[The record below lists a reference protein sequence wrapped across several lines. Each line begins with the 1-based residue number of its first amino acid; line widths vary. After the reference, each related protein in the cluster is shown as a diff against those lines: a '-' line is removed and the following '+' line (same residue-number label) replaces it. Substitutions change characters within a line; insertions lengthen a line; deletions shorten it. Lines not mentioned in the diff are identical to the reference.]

1 MVELTGSKKVK
12 TAVFISGTGSNL
24 KSLIKF
30 SKLKKSPISINLFMG
45 ERGLISY
52 YEKKSLLNDL
62 NEEKNLL
69 TKNITDIERK
79 NNLLSGKLDFDF
91 VDTLI
96 RQSFKFG
103 NKEDILININD

>member
-1 MVELTGSKKVK
+1 MGFFKV
-12 TAVFISGTGSNL
+12 
-24 KSLIKF
+24 
-30 SKLKKSPISINLFMG
+30 LKKRKMLFINVFLLLYISINLFMG
-45 ERGLISY
+45 ERGLMSY

-62 NEEKNLL
+62 NEEKTLL

-79 NNLLSGKLDFDF
+79 NNLLSEKLDFDF

>member
-1 MVELTGSKKVK
+1 MGFFKV
-12 TAVFISGTGSNL
+12 
-24 KSLIKF
+24 
-30 SKLKKSPISINLFMG
+30 LKKRKILFINIFLLLYISINLFMG

-62 NEEKNLL
+62 NEEKTLL

>member
-1 MVELTGSKKVK
+1 MGFFKV
-12 TAVFISGTGSNL
+12 
-24 KSLIKF
+24 
-30 SKLKKSPISINLFMG
+30 LKKRKILFINVFLLLYISINLFMG

-62 NEEKNLL
+62 NEEKTFL

-79 NNLLSGKLDFDF
+79 NNLLSEKLDFDF

>member
-1 MVELTGSKKVK
+1 MGFFKV
-12 TAVFISGTGSNL
+12 
-24 KSLIKF
+24 
-30 SKLKKSPISINLFMG
+30 LKKRKMLFINVFLLLYISINLFMG

-52 YEKKSLLNDL
+52 YEKKSLLNAF
-62 NEEKNLL
+62 NEEKTLL

-79 NNLLSGKLDFDF
+79 NNLLSEKLDFDF

>member
-1 MVELTGSKKVK
+1 
-12 TAVFISGTGSNL
+12 
-24 KSLIKF
+24 
-30 SKLKKSPISINLFMG
+30 MG

-62 NEEKNLL
+62 NEEKTFL

-79 NNLLSGKLDFDF
+79 NNLLSEKLDFDF

>member
-1 MVELTGSKKVK
+1 MGFFKV
-12 TAVFISGTGSNL
+12 
-24 KSLIKF
+24 
-30 SKLKKSPISINLFMG
+30 LKKRKILFINVFLLLYISINLFMG

-52 YEKKSLLNDL
+52 YEKKSLLNDF
-62 NEEKNLL
+62 NEEKTLL
-69 TKNITDIERK
+69 TINITDIERK
-79 NNLLSGKLDFDF
+79 NNLLSEKLDFDF

>member
-1 MVELTGSKKVK
+1 
-12 TAVFISGTGSNL
+12 
-24 KSLIKF
+24 
-30 SKLKKSPISINLFMG
+30 MG

-62 NEEKNLL
+62 NEEKTLL

-79 NNLLSGKLDFDF
+79 NNLLSEKLDFDF

>member
-1 MVELTGSKKVK
+1 MGFFKV
-12 TAVFISGTGSNL
+12 
-24 KSLIKF
+24 
-30 SKLKKSPISINLFMG
+30 LKKRKILFINVFLLLYISINLFMG

-62 NEEKNLL
+62 NDEKTLL

-79 NNLLSGKLDFDF
+79 NNLLSEKLNFDF
-91 VDTLI
+91 VDILI

>member
-1 MVELTGSKKVK
+1 MGFFKV
-12 TAVFISGTGSNL
+12 
-24 KSLIKF
+24 
-30 SKLKKSPISINLFMG
+30 LKKRKILFINVFLLLYISINLFMG

-52 YEKKSLLNDL
+52 YEKKGLLNDL
-62 NEEKNLL
+62 NEEKTFL

>member
-1 MVELTGSKKVK
+1 MGFFKV
-12 TAVFISGTGSNL
+12 
-24 KSLIKF
+24 
-30 SKLKKSPISINLFMG
+30 LKKRKILFINVFLLLYISINLFMG

-52 YEKKSLLNDL
+52 YEKKSLLNDF
-62 NEEKNLL
+62 NEEKTLL

-79 NNLLSGKLDFDF
+79 NNLLSEKLDFDF

-103 NKEDILININD
+103 NKEDILININE

>member
-1 MVELTGSKKVK
+1 MGFFKV
-12 TAVFISGTGSNL
+12 
-24 KSLIKF
+24 
-30 SKLKKSPISINLFMG
+30 LKKRKILFINIFLLLYISINLFMG

-62 NEEKNLL
+62 NEEKTLL

-79 NNLLSGKLDFDF
+79 NNLLSEKLDFDF

>member
-1 MVELTGSKKVK
+1 MGFFKV
-12 TAVFISGTGSNL
+12 
-24 KSLIKF
+24 
-30 SKLKKSPISINLFMG
+30 LKKRKILFINVFLLLYISINLFMG

-62 NEEKNLL
+62 NEEKTLL

-79 NNLLSGKLDFDF
+79 NNLLSEKLDFDF

-103 NKEDILININD
+103 NKEDIVININD

>member
-1 MVELTGSKKVK
+1 MGFFKV
-12 TAVFISGTGSNL
+12 
-24 KSLIKF
+24 
-30 SKLKKSPISINLFMG
+30 LKKRKILFINVFLLLYISINLFMG

-62 NEEKNLL
+62 NEEKTFL

-79 NNLLSGKLDFDF
+79 NNLLSEKLDFDF
-91 VDTLI
+91 IDTLI

>member
-1 MVELTGSKKVK
+1 MGFFKV
-12 TAVFISGTGSNL
+12 
-24 KSLIKF
+24 
-30 SKLKKSPISINLFMG
+30 LKKRKMLFINVFLLLYISINLFMG

-62 NEEKNLL
+62 NDEKTLL

-79 NNLLSGKLDFDF
+79 NNLLSEKLDFDF

>member
-1 MVELTGSKKVK
+1 MGFFKV
-12 TAVFISGTGSNL
+12 
-24 KSLIKF
+24 
-30 SKLKKSPISINLFMG
+30 LKKRKILFINIFLLLYISINLFMG

-62 NEEKNLL
+62 NEEKTFL

-79 NNLLSGKLDFDF
+79 NNLLSEKLDFDF
-91 VDTLI
+91 IDTLI

>member
-1 MVELTGSKKVK
+1 MGFFKV
-12 TAVFISGTGSNL
+12 
-24 KSLIKF
+24 
-30 SKLKKSPISINLFMG
+30 LKKRKILFINVFLLLYISINLFMG
-45 ERGLISY
+45 ERGLMSY

-62 NEEKNLL
+62 NEEKTLL

-79 NNLLSGKLDFDF
+79 NNLLSEKLDFDF

>member
-1 MVELTGSKKVK
+1 MGFFKV
-12 TAVFISGTGSNL
+12 
-24 KSLIKF
+24 
-30 SKLKKSPISINLFMG
+30 LKKRKILFINVFLLLYISINLFMG

-62 NEEKNLL
+62 NDEKTLL

-79 NNLLSGKLDFDF
+79 NNLLSEKLDFDF